1 MSNSHRWTFHRSDL
15 FKKTKISQ
23 QAEAATPTWLGRKCW
38 LVSPLAAIC
47 HKWGQSRIDVSRPK
61 MVVSESERPE
71 MKFSAPSKCLLFID
85 KIFIY
90 FFFFCRFELQN
101 SHGPKVRGQCISS
114 DRLPVRKRPARASQA
129 ARCELRQPRYNH
141 YETPKLVALPSICWL
156 SLWRVYVDCKLISR
170 EAQI

>member
-1 MSNSHRWTFHRSDL
+1 MSKSHRWTFHRSDL
-15 FKKTKISQ
+15 FKNENITTSWSCYPHV
-23 QAEAATPTWLGRKCW
+23 T
-38 LVSPLAAIC
+38 
-47 HKWGQSRIDVSRPK
+47 
-61 MVVSESERPE
+61 RPE
-71 MKFSAPSKCLLFID
+71 MLTSVPPGGHLPQVRSVSNRRVASQNGRKWIRAARNEIFSAVKMFAFHRQNFHLI
-85 KIFIY
+85 
-90 FFFFCRFELQN
+90 FFFCRFELQN

-114 DRLPVRKRPARASQA
+114 DRLPVRKRPAMASQA